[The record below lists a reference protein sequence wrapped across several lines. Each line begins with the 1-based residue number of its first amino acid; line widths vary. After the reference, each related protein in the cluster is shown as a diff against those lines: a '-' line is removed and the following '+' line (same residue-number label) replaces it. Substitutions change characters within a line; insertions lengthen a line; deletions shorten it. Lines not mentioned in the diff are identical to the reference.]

1 MAKFRYKGFTTL
13 VAGNKLYDIE
23 LAKQDLLNHIM
34 TKKGER
40 VMAPEFGCIVWDYL
54 FDPLTPAIEKL
65 IRDDV
70 ESIIAEDVRF
80 VNLGVNVIEVPNG
93 FTLAVQLLYVPEDV
107 TDQLLVDFNRTI
119 SETT

>member
-65 IRDDV
+65 IRDDI
-70 ESIIAEDVRF
+70 EDIIAEDVRF

-93 FTLAVQLLYVPEDV
+93 FTLAIQLLYVPEDV